1 MKPKAKVIISA
12 ASCAAVVAGTVIA
25 TFVVGGHGYKIVLE
39 ENLKSGKVMEYSG
52 TSVQFP
58 LAHIENDKGEI
69 ISYDVKYSVV
79 DQKSGKEKTNEY
91 ATFELGTGKYKIIY
105 SDESDKNNKKD
116 IEFEIKDTK
125 SPEISFTN
133 IPRGLF
139 LQDIKEDDI
148 QKLPLYTINDASML
162 DGIDLE
168 KKLYFKGDGD
178 TDFKEVTFKEINNS
192 YTVSQFG
199 TFKYEIKATD
209 KYGNSATNSTNWLV
223 KDRNWKP
230 AKMPSNGILADYS
243 SDGYLNY
250 FEPGDAN
257 QYYKIGNDYEDS
269 WLEEYEGAKGVLKA
283 DLSFNNAA
291 GWGNNCVR
299 LYFARKL
306 TRDELKG
313 KYLAVRMRVEGK
325 NIRDNFLFAGSN
337 VEFRKEDQ
345 TMRAFSTEKVGLET
359 DKWMTFYIDGDLA
372 EDIGVFPGAT
382 YNPSTTV
389 YDGGAPANYIQLCF
403 SRVAG
408 YTTDMT
414 LYVDSISVAQ
424 KLQST
429 DVKISGNRAT
439 WDKVDGAV
447 GYLVNL
453 NGNEKTVTDTSVR
466 LDGKKG
472 YVRVKPL
479 GDGVLTLDAEE
490 SNAIYGVDPHGLL
503 AAFDDPLYCEMFTDK
518 LNFSTEQEHIGYK
531 PKEFSASYGKNCVNL
546 ELGTG
551 NWGVCSGIKMIFPKP
566 MEKGDNT
573 SIVLRMNI
581 SNSSYSSMR
590 VFDYDG
596 KLLSNIKLSSENT
609 GKMQDYV
616 VDIGS
621 YDKVLKGLQFV
632 FGPSNGMKNVAKGVS
647 LTFES
652 IALKNNYYTITVDGR
667 TMTCV
672 GNKELTPG
680 YSTNKVVQFTDFFD
694 FGVPED
700 NTPLSFEGTLLING
714 KSEKAN
720 FIGYK
725 NNKTICLNTPH
736 NGNIVTVMKG
746 SKIYYGDK
754 VAIVDNTFNAYWNGK
769 NWVNVGKIPDPPADE
784 YITVNNEQKLVLN
797 KTKLTPGYTTENLVQ
812 FIDFSDF
819 GADTDDTPLKFS
831 GDLRIDGKKIPEESV
846 KVVGYKNNTTICF
859 NVPHKDKILTVTK
872 GSIVYYAN
880 KAVVINE
887 TFNAYWN
894 GENWVNVSEIPNPP
908 ADEYITVNNE
918 QKLVVDNIKLNAG
931 YTTENLVQF
940 TQFYDFG
947 AKEDN
952 EQLYFSGKLMI
963 DGKELSSENVDVVG
977 YPKNTT
983 ICFNVPHK
991 GKVLTIMKDS
1001 VVYSGDKAVVIS
1013 ETFNAHWD
1021 GNKWITDQEI
1031 PTPPADEYVTV
1042 GGQEKLVVDKIK
1054 LTPGYTQNVLVQF
1067 TECYDFK
1074 VPNDNTLLSFEGKI
1088 LIDGKE
1094 ITSDGYNFIGY
1105 SNNRTLCLNIP
1116 HNGKVL
1122 TIMKDS
1128 VIAYGDNAIVITE
1141 TFNAHWDGSKWV
1153 NDSEIPAPQGY
1164 VSFAYNF
1171 GNSTLIQFKTDLP
1184 ANTTCKNFLSTDN
1197 GSSILQEGAQPFGWA
1212 SMVKGEDNCI
1222 YIGFVFNDAF
1232 SVGQSYIL
1240 KKGSVFK
1247 FSDGSTY
1254 TLNNTV
1260 KLKFTENGWVEDNL
1274 GEITFENIIE
1284 SNSKHFVVETDLPD
1298 DTPLKDFL
1306 VTDNGC
1312 SILES
1317 GYKNVGY
1324 IAMTK
1329 NNGKICLGFYF
1340 NVGYFKNKQYVLG
1353 SGSVFKFTDGSSYT
1367 LSKDYTF
1374 KFNGSI
1380 FTME

>member
-1 MKPKAKVIISA
+1 MKPKAKVIISVA
-12 ASCAAVVAGTVIA
+12 GCAAVVAGTVIA
-25 TFVVGGHGYKIVLE
+25 TFVAGGHGYKIVLE
-39 ENLKSGKVMEYSG
+39 EDLKSGKVMEYSG

-58 LAHIENDKGEI
+58 LAHLENDKGEI
-69 ISYDVKYSVV
+69 ISYDVKYTVV
-79 DQKSGKEKTNEY
+79 DQQNGKETTNEY
-91 ATFELGTGKYKIIY
+91 ATFELGTGQYKIIY
-105 SDESDKNNKKD
+105 SDEGNKKNKK
-116 IEFEIKDTK
+116 ELAFEIKDTK
-125 SPEISFTN
+125 SPVISFTN

-148 QKLPLYTINDASML
+148 QKLPLYTIDDASML

-178 TDFKEVTFKEINNS
+178 RDFKEVSFKEINNS

-199 TFKYEIKATD
+199 TFQYEIKATD
-209 KYGNSATNSTNWLV
+209 RYGNSALNSTSWLV

-230 AKMPSNGILADYS
+230 AKMPDSGILADYS

-257 QYYKIGNDYEDS
+257 QYYKIGNEYEDS

-306 TRDELKG
+306 SREELKG

-325 NIRDNFLFAGSN
+325 NIRDHFLFAGSN

-359 DKWMTFYIDGDLA
+359 DQWMTFYIDGDLA

-389 YDGGAPANYIQLCF
+389 YDGGAPADYIQLCF

-414 LYVDSISVAQ
+414 LYVDSISIAQ

-439 WDKVDGAV
+439 WDKVNGAV

-453 NGNEKTVTDTSVR
+453 NGKEKTVTDTSIA

-472 YVRVKPL
+472 YIHVKPL

-490 SNAIYGVDPHGLL
+490 SNAIYGIDPHGSL
-503 AAFDDPLYCEMFTDK
+503 AAFDDPLYCEMFSDK

-531 PKEFSASYGKNCVNL
+531 PKEFSASYGKKSVNL

-551 NWGVCSGIKMIFPKP
+551 NWDVCTGIKMIFPKKIK
-566 MEKGDNT
+566 KGDNT

-581 SNSSYSSMR
+581 SNASYSGMR

-596 KLLSNIKLSSENT
+596 ELLANIKLSPENT
-609 GKMQDYV
+609 GRMQDYV
-616 VDIGS
+616 IDIGS

-632 FGPSNGMKNVAKGVS
+632 FGPSNGMKQVAKGVS
-647 LTFES
+647 LTFEN
-652 IALKNNYYTITVDGR
+652 IALKNSYYAITVDGKS
-667 TMTCV
+667 MTCV
-672 GNKELTPG
+672 GNKTLTPG
-680 YSTNKVVQFTDFFD
+680 YSTDKLVQFMDFFD

-714 KSEKAN
+714 KAEKAN
-720 FIGYK
+720 FIGYPK
-725 NNKTICLNTPH
+725 NKTICLNTPH
-736 NGNIVTVMKG
+736 NGKVVTVMKG

-754 VAIVDNTFNAYWNGK
+754 VAIIDQTFNAYWNGK
-769 NWVNVGKIPDPPADE
+769 EWITVQEIPAPPADE
-784 YITVNNEQKLVLN
+784 YVTINGEKKLVLNKTKLNPGITKESLVQFMEFCDFGVKEENTPLMFSGDLRMDGKKISSDQVAVVGYPDHTTICFNVPHHGKILTVMKDSVVYYGDKAAVVTETFNAYWDGKNWVNVEKVPDAPADEYVTVNDEQKLVCN

-812 FIDFSDF
+812 F
-819 GADTDDTPLKFS
+819 TD
-831 GDLRIDGKKIPEESV
+831 
-846 KVVGYKNNTTICF
+846 
-859 NVPHKDKILTVTK
+859 
-872 GSIVYYAN
+872 
-880 KAVVINE
+880 
-887 TFNAYWN
+887 
-894 GENWVNVSEIPNPP
+894 
-908 ADEYITVNNE
+908 
-918 QKLVVDNIKLNAG
+918 
-931 YTTENLVQF
+931 
-940 TQFYDFG
+940 FYDFG

-952 EQLYFSGKLMI
+952 EPLGFSGKLMI
-963 DGKELSSENVDVVG
+963 DGKELPAENVAVVG
-977 YPKNTT
+977 YPQNTT

-991 GKVLTIMKDS
+991 GKILTVMKDS

-1013 ETFNAHWD
+1013 ETFNAHWN
-1021 GNKWITDQEI
+1021 GNQWVTDEEI
-1031 PTPPADEYVTV
+1031 PNPPADEYVTV
-1042 GGQEKLVVDKIK
+1042 GGQEKLVADKVK
-1054 LTPGYTQNVLVQF
+1054 LTPGYTQKDLVQF

-1074 VPNDNTLLSFEGKI
+1074 VPADNTPLSFEGKI
-1088 LIDGKE
+1088 LVNGNE
-1094 ITSDGYNFIGY
+1094 IPSDGYHWIGY

-1128 VIAYGDNAIVITE
+1128 VIAYGDYALIVTE
-1141 TFNAHWDGSKWV
+1141 TFNAHWDGTKWV
-1153 NDSEIPAPQGY
+1153 TDSGIPAPQGD
-1164 VSFAYNF
+1164 VSFVYTTGHA
-1171 GNSTLIQFKTDLP
+1171 TMIQVKTDLP
-1184 ANTTCKNFLSTDN
+1184 ADTACKNFLSTDN
-1197 GSSILQEGAQPFGWA
+1197 GSSILQEGSQQFGWA
-1212 SMVKGEDNCI
+1212 SMVKGDDNCI
-1222 YIGFVFNDAF
+1222 YIGFVFDNAF
-1232 SVGQSYIL
+1232 SVGQSYTL

-1247 FSDGSTY
+1247 FSDGSSY
-1254 TLNNTV
+1254 TLHNTL
-1260 KLKFTENGWVEDNL
+1260 KLQFTENGWEENN
-1274 GEITFENIIE
+1274 GSEMTFENIIE
-1284 SNSKHFVVETDLPD
+1284 SNSKHFIVETDLPA
-1298 DTPLKDFL
+1298 DTPLQDFL

-1312 SILES
+1312 SIIES

-1324 IAMTK
+1324 IAMTE

-1340 NVGYFKNKQYVLG
+1340 NNGYFKNKQYVLG
-1353 SGSVFKFTDGSSYT
+1353 SGSVFQFTDGSSYT
-1367 LSKDYTF
+1367 LSKEYAF
-1374 KFNGSI
+1374 KFNGSV
-1380 FTME
+1380 FTMV